1 MHSGG
6 LSIMS
11 LRELRLNQDT
21 TNYNQQTPSAGEAEG
36 VQPVEVAGTER
47 GSSSELQLEP
57 CSSPLLASLSSRT
70 EAIKI
75 GPGQ

>member
-11 LRELRLNQDT
+11 LPELRLNQDT
-21 TNYNQQTPSAGEAEG
+21 TNYNQQIPSAGEAEG

-47 GSSSELQLEP
+47 GSSSKLQAP